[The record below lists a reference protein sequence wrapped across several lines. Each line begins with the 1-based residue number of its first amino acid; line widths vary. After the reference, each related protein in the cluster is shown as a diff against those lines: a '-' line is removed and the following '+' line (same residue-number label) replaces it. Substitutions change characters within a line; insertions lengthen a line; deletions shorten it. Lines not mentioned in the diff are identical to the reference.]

1 METVH
6 DDEAVVYRSEG
17 KDIALLRNQQSIADL
32 GRECTA
38 LHHVFGTDIY
48 RKGNLHF
55 IEYDTIL
62 YATSSTL
69 VFQNVSTGY
78 KEYLLSIDDN
88 GIGCV
93 AVHPSR

>member
-1 METVH
+1 MENLH
-6 DDEAVVYRSEG
+6 DSEALTNSEA
-17 KDIALLRNQQSIADL
+17 KLTTKLRNQQSIADI

-38 LHHVFGTDIY
+38 LHHVFGADIY
-48 RKGNLHF
+48 RKGNFHL

-62 YATSSTL
+62 YSTSSTL
-69 VFQNVSTGY
+69 VFQNVNTGY